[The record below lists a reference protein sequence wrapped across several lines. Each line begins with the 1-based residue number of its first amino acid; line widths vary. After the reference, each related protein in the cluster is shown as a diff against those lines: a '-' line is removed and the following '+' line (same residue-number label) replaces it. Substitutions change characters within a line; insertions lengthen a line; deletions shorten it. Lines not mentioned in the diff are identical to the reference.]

1 MKNSGS
7 IFIGIIAAATA
18 GVIIGMLIAPEKG
31 QDLRKNI
38 KDVAGDWTKRLG
50 DLLAEGNEQYQGLKT
65 SFGEGV
71 NEIRN
76 EIKGTKV

>member
-31 QDLRKNI
+31 EDLRQSVR
-38 KDVAGDWTKRLG
+38 DTAGGWANKLGNLMSDGKEQFNNLKSSLSENMNELKSDGKR
-50 DLLAEGNEQYQGLKT
+50 
-65 SFGEGV
+65 V
-71 NEIRN
+71 N
-76 EIKGTKV
+76 V